1 MCLCVPDFLDFF
13 CVFSIF
19 WRKTKTTTLLAVRTL
34 IYISRILHWSKWQT
48 GISTSTWYAL
58 QNGRPTSLT
67 ESNKQ
72 VLVQPTTTNQPWPLD
87 LLYHRYMTLNLT
99 LDLKTVLLQTS
110 SKKSSGNVK
119 IAHLNIRLLKC
130 CEHRVLVKEG
140 VLENKFDIFTI
151 SETWLNNSGTEWK

>member
-1 MCLCVPDFLDFF
+1 M
-13 CVFSIF
+13 
-19 WRKTKTTTLLAVRTL
+19 
-34 IYISRILHWSKWQT
+34 
-48 GISTSTWYAL
+48 
-58 QNGRPTSLT
+58 
-67 ESNKQ
+67 
-72 VLVQPTTTNQPWPLD
+72 LVQPTTTNQPWPLD

-110 SKKSSGNVK
+110 SKKSSGHVK

-151 SETWLNNSGTEWK
+151 SETWLNNSGTEWKQEFLATLCTVLTARQTLAVEYVLCFAKL